1 MKTIKSLDPDSSNPI
16 ESSFRQET
24 YNSLVKPLLE
34 SVESL
39 CQYAL
44 SPEFASIPAQISLAG
59 ARSQQPILLSTRHM
73 LDAASALIAASRSLI
88 ANNKDPKLWQSFS
101 SNSKIISD
109 SIIRL
114 AKSIKEKAPAKA
126 ECDQVLAC
134 IDKCTRHLESALVAV
149 RMNQPL
155 LLSEIAEA
163 KSLQI
168 YEEHA
173 INCAQQV
180 MELVDQVRVAA
191 KGEADKLGHLVTE
204 IGQYFE
210 PLVVNVIGC
219 AAKTKFDTQQ
229 QAIVLEQT
237 KTVLESAAQLML
249 ASKESAGNPKNTA
262 NLHQAIDE
270 NADGTK
276 EVLDDLIQTL
286 EEATAQHGYVTSM
299 VDHINRAMANVVV
312 INENGAT
319 ANGGANGAGSS
330 STTTAAAVM
339 VTNNGNQPQQQQQS
353 STTIMMMHTSSKP
366 GDNNS
371 NGDNDEDNQNSN
383 DDETNTSDEHEK
395 HVLFVEYQT
404 KIVQL
409 VKLMQDNIKSLSI
422 CQRSDLGTCA
432 QQLTSTFNFLIMACK
447 GAIQACPQADLQ
459 QRIRLSTAD
468 LGKCCIELIHLA
480 GRLQQSSHQHGDDK
494 MLRKEF
500 LEQADVVN
508 KRVVNLLNSFKTSA
522 RGTQA
527 CISADS
533 AVNGIIADL
542 NTVRIIVVVCLF
554 FIFYD

>member
-1 MKTIKSLDPDSSNPI
+1 
-16 ESSFRQET
+16 
-24 YNSLVKPLLE
+24 
-34 SVESL
+34 
-39 CQYAL
+39 
-44 SPEFASIPAQISLAG
+44 
-59 ARSQQPILLSTRHM
+59 M
-73 LDAASALIAASRSLI
+73 LDAASALIAASRSLV

-101 SNSKIISD
+101 TNSKVISD

-134 IDKCTRHLESALVAV
+134 IDKCSRHLESVLVAV

-155 LLSEIAEA
+155 QLSEIADS
-163 KSLQI
+163 KSLQT

-229 QAIVLEQT
+229 QTIVLEQT
-237 KTVLESAAQLML
+237 KTVLESAAQLMV
-249 ASKESAGNPKNTA
+249 ASKESAGNPKNTS

-286 EEATAQHGYVTSM
+286 EEATAQHGYVSSM
-299 VDHINRAMANVVV
+299 VDHINRAMANV
-312 INENGAT
+312 ELKE
-319 ANGGANGAGSS
+319 
-330 STTTAAAVM
+330 
-339 VTNNGNQPQQQQQS
+339 QS
-353 STTIMMMHTSSKP
+353 SPKSQAEEQ
-366 GDNNS
+366 D
-371 NGDNDEDNQNSN
+371 
-383 DDETNTSDEHEK
+383 K
-395 HVLFVEYQT
+395 HMLFVEYQT

-409 VKLMQDNIKSLSI
+409 IKLMQENVKSLSI
-422 CQRSDLGTCA
+422 CQRSELGTCA

-447 GAIQACPQADLQ
+447 GAIQACTNADLQ
-459 QRIRLSTAD
+459 QRIRLTTAD
-468 LGKCCIELIHLA
+468 LGKSCIELIHLA
-480 GRLQQSSHQHGDDK
+480 GRLQQSSQQQGDDK

-500 LEQADVVN
+500 LEQAETVN
-508 KRVVNLLNSFKTSA
+508 KRVMNLLNSFKTSA

-533 AVNGIIADL
+533 SVNGIIADL
-542 NTVRIIVVVCLF
+542 NTVSNQYKYSL
-554 FIFYD
+554 